1 MPAVVYPSFILRG
14 LKLIVR
20 SDNNSILLP
29 DCPCQRQIIPIQL
42 NIWISHKFPIH
53 NIHPTTVCGRQWE
66 TKSEL
71 SRESQ
76 SSLEC
81 WGKVLWIFYL
91 LWSFFSSHVVFVAL
105 TSMFERP
112 SADCWVLNRYLPRSE
127 VGIPRAVHSQ
137 FPLLSSTLPLV
148 VVGRRLVFP
157 RPARLF
163 SRSPSIDFCFHTPDV
178 KWSCVVLIGRCD
190 GSFQLSLLRFN
201 ITRVKV

>member
-1 MPAVVYPSFILRG
+1 MPAVLYPSFILRG

-29 DCPCQRQIIPIQL
+29 DCPCQRQIIPIQV

-81 WGKVLWIFYL
+81 WGKVLRIFYL

-112 SADCWVLNRYLPRSE
+112 IADCWVLSTEQVPASLGSRNSPCRSFSVQLCRSSLSVDVRFFRGLLDFSQGVPRSTF
-127 VGIPRAVHSQ
+127 VFI
-137 FPLLSSTLPLV
+137 LLTWSDRV
-148 VVGRRLVFP
+148 
-157 RPARLF
+157 LF
-163 SRSPSIDFCFHTPDV
+163 
-178 KWSCVVLIGRCD
+178 WL
-190 GSFQLSLLRFN
+190 
-201 ITRVKV
+201 